1 MKHAQATIRMLQ
13 SGPIIES
20 AEEWRRKQARIAWV
34 QETTAALAEAQEA
47 MNERCCA
54 AVDKLSEEDFD
65 RLVDEEQAKVDVFL
79 APLHAAAKHGKWPK
93 HLHWGGI

>member
-1 MKHAQATIRMLQ
+1 VKHAQATIRMLQ

-54 AVDKLSEEDFD
+54 AVD
-65 RLVDEEQAKVDVFL
+65 
-79 APLHAAAKHGKWPK
+79 
-93 HLHWGGI
+93 